1 MLMTFFAC
9 PMVFAPLALA
19 FTVDRDFQFV
29 AMRAAS
35 IAAILA
41 ADLAFGEDRHRGD
54 DAAARA
60 SAPVDRAGAPFARQA
75 MTAGAPRWWRALAQ
89 IASIASAGAL
99 PEMPPRPG
107 SGSWSAR
114 PRPDTTAGR
123 VAFSWLRPIRIRCL
137 LVGHD
142 DYLLREPHRLLLR
155 CGECD
160 RRTPGWPIGMSP
172 PRITAA
178 ARPRAV
184 AIIAPRVSMLR
195 PGR

>member
-1 MLMTFFAC
+1 MLITFFAC

-29 AMRAAS
+29 AMWAAS
-35 IAAILA
+35 IAAVLA
-41 ADLAFGEDRHRGD
+41 AGLAFGADRHLGD
-54 DAAARA
+54 DAAR
-60 SAPVDRAGAPFARQA
+60 
-75 MTAGAPRWWRALAQ
+75 
-89 IASIASAGAL
+89 AL

-123 VAFSWLRPIRIRCL
+123 AAFSWLRPIRIRCL

-184 AIIAPRVSMLR
+184 AIIAPR
-195 PGR
+195 